1 MTDLTVTYADLE
13 TFLGATFDTTDQ
25 ARATQILGMA
35 MDLAS
40 SFVSPVPSE
49 AKAVVLSAAA
59 RSYSNPEGL
68 TQELIGPYQASR
80 PMAGV
85 YLTKG
90 ERSTLRR
97 LAGSGGAF
105 SFDILGINGAEDAT
119 DYPDVRFPAS

>member
-1 MTDLTVTYADLE
+1 MTTLTVTYSDLQ
-13 TFLGATFDTTDQ
+13 TFLGSDSIDQ
-25 ARATQILGMA
+25 TRATQILGMA
-35 MDLAS
+35 MDLAG
-40 SFVSPVPSE
+40 SFVSPVPVA
-49 AKAVVLSAAA
+49 AKAVVLSVAA

-97 LAGSGGAF
+97 LAGGGGAF
-105 SFDILGINGAEDAT
+105 SFDILGINGVGDST
-119 DYPDVRFPAS
+119 DYPDVRFP

>member
-1 MTDLTVTYADLE
+1 MTDLSVTYTDLE
-13 TFLGATFDTTDQ
+13 TFLGVTFDATDQ

-35 MDLAS
+35 MDLAG
-40 SFVSPVPSE
+40 SFVSPVPVE

-68 TQELIGPYQASR
+68 TQELVGPYQASR
-80 PMAGV
+80 PMAGI

-97 LAGSGGAF
+97 LAGGGGAF
-105 SFDILGINGAEDAT
+105 SFDLLGINGAEDST
-119 DYPDVRFPAS
+119 DYPETRFPS